1 LKPVGDA
8 FRQLLERYPFWQSL
22 VAVNPGLTPY
32 GLRHGYAWR
41 AHMCGDRPMGR
52 CEAAAFMGH
61 TVKTH
66 DAHYGSWIDE
76 DGLRE
81 AQRRHRG
88 VVTTAAAP
96 AASPLESG
104 SAKAAQR

>member
-1 LKPVGDA
+1 
-8 FRQLLERYPFWQSL
+8 
-22 VAVNPGLTPY
+22 
-32 GLRHGYAWR
+32 
-41 AHMCGDRPMGR
+41 MGR
-52 CEAAAFMGH
+52 REAAAFMGH

-104 SAKAAQR
+104 SAKVAQR